1 LSRSSRGRLAR
12 VSAIVC
18 IAAFGC
24 AKESAPRAGAPAASD
39 AAAPRRVE
47 IARAV
52 SVTMG
57 QEVLIAGTL
66 AAQDD
71 VVVKSKVA
79 GRLQSIDVDLGS
91 VVANAQ
97 PIARIE
103 PVDYQLRVE
112 QALAMLAQ
120 AKASLGLAPEDDRSN
135 VVIEENSGV
144 RQAQATLEEA
154 RGNYE
159 RSQTLVEKK
168 LIGRAEFDT
177 ARATLARAESEAA
190 RAKEQ
195 VYQLLAVLK
204 QRKAELALAKQ
215 QLGDTTIRS
224 PLDGIVQVRHAS
236 AGEFLAQGA
245 DVATVVRID
254 PLRLRVDVPER
265 DAARIAVGQE
275 VSVRVDESDKRYRGR
290 IARLSPVLDV
300 QNRTL
305 VVEAEIPNPG
315 ELKPGSF
322 ARARIALGEGAP
334 VVAIPQRALVVF
346 AGIEKVV
353 GIEQG
358 RAIEK
363 PIRTGRRSGEL
374 VEVLEGL
381 EPGTSVVLD
390 PGTLQQG
397 QPVQVSGE
405 RTISSAALG
414 TGERESRV
422 E

>member
-1 LSRSSRGRLAR
+1 MWA
-12 VSAIVC
+12 SALVWIVAC
-18 IAAFGC
+18 GS
-24 AKESAPRAGAPAASD
+24 AKEGAARAGGAPAND
-39 AAAPRRVE
+39 AGAARRVE
-47 IARAV
+47 IARAA
-52 SVTMG
+52 SVTMA
-57 QEVLIAGTL
+57 QEVAIAGTL

-91 VVANAQ
+91 VVKSAQ
-97 PIARIE
+97 AIARIE

-112 QALAMLAQ
+112 QAQATLAQ

-154 RGNYE
+154 RGNFE

-177 ARATLARAESEAA
+177 ARASLARAESEAA

-204 QRKAELALAKQ
+204 QRKAELALARQ
-215 QLGDTTIRS
+215 QLADTTIRS

-236 AGEFLAQGA
+236 AGEFLASGG

-265 DAARIAVGQE
+265 DAARVAVGQE
-275 VSVRVDESDKRYRGR
+275 VSVRVDESEKRYRGR
-290 IARLSPVLDV
+290 IARLSPVLDI

-322 ARARIALGEGAP
+322 ARARIAVGDGDP
-334 VVAIPQRALVVF
+334 VVAIPRRALVVF

-353 GIEQG
+353 GIEEG
-358 RAIEK
+358 RAVEK
-363 PIRTGRRSGEL
+363 AIRTGRRSGEL
-374 VEVLEGL
+374 IEVLDGL
-381 EPGTSVVLD
+381 EAGTSVVLD

-397 QPVQVSGE
+397 QPVVVSGE
-405 RTISSAALG
+405 RTISSAALD
-414 TGERESRV
+414 TGERDSRV